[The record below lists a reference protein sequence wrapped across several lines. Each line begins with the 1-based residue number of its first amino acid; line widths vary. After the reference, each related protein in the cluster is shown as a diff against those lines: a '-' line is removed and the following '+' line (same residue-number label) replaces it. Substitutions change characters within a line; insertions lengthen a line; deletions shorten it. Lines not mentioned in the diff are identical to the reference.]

1 MMSGHGIEVSDWLVT
16 SMSNGIAMKLW
27 NLNLVPRAMLCKP
40 WLQAW
45 ACVDAKHTIFGVCS
59 FVFRFFLT
67 CLRSV
72 PHCVPNKAYGKA
84 ATHTLLTMQLQFQ
97 VSSWKSVWCLHIWR
111 CAYSQTT
118 FMCDH
123 GILMTY
129 LHFRISTSVY
139 SQGVAC
145 GFRIR

>member
-1 MMSGHGIEVSDWLVT
+1 MELKFGSQC
-16 SMSNGIAMKLW
+16 NA
-27 NLNLVPRAMLCKP
+27 
-40 WLQAW
+40 LQTLAAGMGMRRRETHHFW
-45 ACVDAKHTIFGVCS
+45 GLFVCFS
-59 FVFRFFLT
+59 FFLT

-72 PHCVPNKAYGKA
+72 PHCAPNKAYGKA

-145 GFRIR
+145 GFRIRRHSHVVWIYAFVIICVFLV